1 MTVRCDMPELVG
13 RVVTFNLGRGELKI
27 KDKLGNEFKFKVPS
41 IELIGIEEGDEVI
54 LEFLEAKVK
63 SVTKIESFRNQLF
76 VDR

>member
-1 MTVRCDMPELVG
+1 MPELVG